1 MKKILSIILVSLVFF
16 SKGQN
21 LEIPAFGSD
30 STFEMI
36 TWNIEWFPK
45 NGETT
50 VNYVSEIIG
59 DLEVDLIAMQE
70 LDDTIV
76 FNQMISELENY
87 NAYYESG
94 YFAGLAYIYN
104 PEVVQIDTIYE
115 IYTTQPYWRPFPRSP
130 MVMELTFMYDTY
142 IVINNH
148 FKCCGDGYLDMD
160 DQWDEE
166 KRRYDASNLL
176 EEYIRLNFQDKKVI
190 FTGDLNDDIAEA
202 SPNNVFTAF
211 LDSPEE
217 YLFTDMDI
225 ALGPIS
231 NWSYPTWP
239 SHLDHI
245 LITEPLFADMLNE
258 GSVTETLLIDQY
270 FDSWY
275 DYDAN
280 VSDHRPV
287 AIRIDGDYHVGWEQ
301 QNKPESSLIIY
312 PNPTSGNVNIAVNKP
327 HGLKGKIN
335 VYSFLG
341 VRLESFDVSNS
352 DNILS
357 WEPENN
363 QSGFYFIELSLEGEV
378 VSKKRVI
385 VTR

>member
-1 MKKILSIILVSLVFF
+1 MRIILTVTLVFLVF
-16 SKGQN
+16 MSRGQN

-45 NGETT
+45 NDETT
-50 VNYVSEIIG
+50 VEYVSEIIR
-59 DLEVDLIAMQE
+59 DLDVDLIAMQE
-70 LDDTIV
+70 LDDTVV
-76 FNQMISELENY
+76 FNQMISDLENY
-87 NAYYESG
+87 SSYYESG
-94 YFAGLAYIYN
+94 YFAGLAFIYN
-104 PEVVQIDTIYE
+104 SEVVQIDTIYE

-130 MVMELTFMYDTY
+130 MVMELTFMYDSF

-148 FKCCGDGYLDMD
+148 FKCCGDGYLDIN

-176 EEYIRLNFQDKKVI
+176 EEYIRLNFQGEKVI
-190 FTGDLNDDIAEA
+190 LTGDLNDDIAEA
-202 SPNNVFTAF
+202 SPNNIFTAF
-211 LDSPEE
+211 IDNPED
-217 YLFTDMDI
+217 YQFTDMDI

-245 LITEPLFADMLNE
+245 LITEPLFSDMLND
-258 GSVTETLLIDQY
+258 GSQTETLLLDQY

-287 AIRIDGDYHVGWEQ
+287 AIRIDGNYHVGLEQ
-301 QNKPESSLIIY
+301 QNITKNSLIVY
-312 PNPTSGNVNIAVNKP
+312 PNPTSGKVNIMVTESA
-327 HGLKGKIN
+327 GLNGIIN
-335 VYSFLG
+335 IYSFLG
-341 VRLESFDVSNS
+341 VKLESFNLSES
-352 DNILS
+352 DNVLS
-357 WEPENN
+357 WEPEYN
-363 QSGFYFIELSLEGEV
+363 QSGFYFVEYVLDGEV
-378 VSKKRVI
+378 VSKKKVI